1 MANAVADRVWR
12 PSAPDRIDEDLTA
25 LWREIARDGPVSRA
39 VMSNLV
45 VYCRCPADLDLDLA
59 APPAGIP
66 IEGVASHHPAR
77 VILLHH
83 DPDAPGAQRPLAA
96 RIGVLILGPPG
107 ARYGVE
113 QIVIRSACSEAAL
126 PSIVRRLMLG
136 DVPTAVWWTEDFSGT
151 RPLTPLVTMGR
162 QLIYDSRR
170 WSDVRLAVRGLTPLL
185 DGRVKP
191 ALPLPASAARP
202 DLADVNWRRLTPV
215 RQALVHA
222 IGSGGDAKHSVRVSV
237 RIRHRTGES
246 ALAWLLA
253 GWIESAGSKG
263 PGLHRTGV
271 GRVLLDPPITVHEDP
286 DLHDD
291 VLIVSL
297 GDDLRLVLDDH
308 RVSVEDVLGRTF
320 AVSVPHEDEAQA
332 IAAELR
338 VLTHDAVF
346 HDTLVALA
354 RRFGAA

>member
-39 VMSNLV
+39 VMSESRRV
-45 VYCRCPADLDLDLA
+45 PAGA
-59 APPAGIP
+59 PRIWTSIWPSPPAGIP

-96 RIGVLILGPPG
+96 RVGVLILGPPG

-222 IGSGGDAKHSVRVSV
+222 IGSGGDAKHPVRDSV
-237 RIRHRTGES
+237 RIRHR
-246 ALAWLLA
+246 A
-253 GWIESAGSKG
+253 G
-263 PGLHRTGV
+263 
-271 GRVLLDPPITVHEDP
+271 
-286 DLHDD
+286 
-291 VLIVSL
+291 
-297 GDDLRLVLDDH
+297 
-308 RVSVEDVLGRTF
+308 
-320 AVSVPHEDEAQA
+320 
-332 IAAELR
+332 
-338 VLTHDAVF
+338 
-346 HDTLVALA
+346 
-354 RRFGAA
+354 

>member
-45 VYCRCPADLDLDLA
+45 VYCRCPADQDLDLA
-59 APPAGIP
+59 SPPAGIP
-66 IEGVASHHPAR
+66 VEGVASHHPAR

-83 DPDAPGAQRPLAA
+83 DPDTTGAQRPLAA
-96 RIGVLILGPPG
+96 RVGVLILGPPG

-170 WSDVRLAVRGLTPLL
+170 WSDVRLAVRALTPLL
-185 DGRVKP
+185 DDHVKP
-191 ALPLPASAARP
+191 AWPIPASAARP
-202 DLADVNWRRLTPV
+202 DLADVNWRRLTPL
-215 RQALVHA
+215 RRALVHA
-222 IGSGGDAKHSVRVSV
+222 IGSGDDAKHPVQGSV
-237 RIRHRTGES
+237 RIRHRPGES

-253 GWIESAGSKG
+253 GWLEKAWGPPAAG
-263 PGLHRTGV
+263 PIRLMPDPTI
-271 GRVLLDPPITVHEDP
+271 RVEEDP
-286 DLHDD
+286 HLHDD
-291 VLIVSL
+291 MLIVSL
-297 GDDLRLVLDDH
+297 GDLRLGLDDH
-308 RVSVEDVLGRTF
+308 RVSVEENALGRTF
-320 AVSVPHEDEAQA
+320 AISVPHEDEAQA

-354 RRFGAA
+354 RRFDAA